1 MSGIRKEQ
9 YFAVFFMGVVSLVI
23 VLNVTP
29 VMRFR
34 YRSVFIILLSYSI
47 SYLLT
52 PLTCSLAKRLGVV
65 DVPNERKVHTRATP
79 LLWIACARSPKEVF
93 AVTAGMLRYLMAGR

>member
-1 MSGIRKEQ
+1 
-9 YFAVFFMGVVSLVI
+9 MGVVSLVI

-34 YRSVFIILLSYSI
+34 YRSVFIILLSFCI

-52 PLTCSLAKRLGVV
+52 PLTCSLAECLGVV

-79 LLWIACARSPKEVF
+79 LLGGVPIFIAFFLSTVLTFC
-93 AVTAGMLRYLMAGR
+93 